1 MKGIKL
7 SPLLLALAMFG
18 APAAVSA
25 TPVTAPA
32 PQDVHQLGAVVH
44 LNLTILPQAVVGVR
58 ASERGAPELLV
69 RGNAGVPLGQS
80 VAGFL
85 VRDSRGERSLADA
98 ASLQS
103 AIAESRRAGEREIDV
118 TVIF

>member
-1 MKGIKL
+1 MNGFKL
-7 SPLLLALAMFG
+7 SPLLLAMAAFG

-25 TPVTAPA
+25 TPVTPPA
-32 PQDVHQLGAVVH
+32 PPDAHQLGAVVH

-58 ASERGAPELLV
+58 TSERGAPELLV
-69 RGNAGVPLGQS
+69 RGNAGVPLSQS